1 VILIRKPVD
10 GVTAAMLARFVSRAR
25 RSCRVAGEVTVLVA
39 SNAELRRLN
48 RQFRG
53 KDYPTDVL
61 SFSSSDADHGSYSGD
76 IAISADMARQ
86 NGKLLGHGAAEEIK
100 ILILHGLLH
109 LAGYDHESDDGAMAR
124 RELRLRR
131 QLKLPEGLT
140 ERAAGSDS
148 PRSSKAAGVRK
159 TRGASVRRSRQR

>member
-1 VILIRKPVD
+1 MILIRKSVE
-10 GVTAAMLARFVSRAR
+10 GVTTAMLARFVGRAR
-25 RSCRVAGEVTVLVA
+25 RACRVAGEVTVLIA

-48 RQFRG
+48 RDFRG

-61 SFSSSDADHGSYSGD
+61 SFSSPDADRGGYSGD

-86 NGKLLGHGAAEEIK
+86 NGKLLGHGAAAEIK

-109 LAGYDHESDDGAMAR
+109 LAGHDHESDDGAMAR

-140 ERAAGSDS
+140 ERAAGDGS
-148 PRSSKAAGVRK
+148 PSRRPSARRPQKSKR
-159 TRGASVRRSRQR
+159 